1 MASPLRQH
9 ISHPS
14 LSARDRDGVTVL
26 YLRGELDFCASP
38 ALRAFLGDPKGQN
51 PLRSVADLAGLAFID
66 CACLSVLVQHC
77 MDTKSQG
84 GSFTLA
90 GPHGAVHRI
99 LALTGLLMWFDV
111 HDTVEEAIRRACH

>member
-1 MASPLRQH
+1 LCLA
-9 ISHPS
+9 
-14 LSARDRDGVTVL
+14 
-26 YLRGELDFCASP
+26 C
-38 ALRAFLGDPKGQN
+38 LRAFLGDLKGQN

-66 CACLSVLVQHC
+66 FACLSVQHC
-77 MDTKSQG
+77 EDTRSQG

-90 GPHGAVHRI
+90 GLHGAVHRI